1 MATYFLRVAKIQPSQ
16 GEMQAAIPT
25 PSSHATS
32 PPHSHRNDLTGGVR
46 EESRVPCLADWPS
59 CRRTCLTTLFRL
71 SFLTSV
77 RHLHALAPHLQPP
90 PTSRRRQL
98 PPTQGKPCGTE
109 DMPTGP
115 PDPVSPQP
123 PPAAGWPHAAPTAPP
138 KAGSEWLFLWFFLG
152 EEGIKGTDVSQRLSA
167 ARLPAKHP
175 VCPHRGA

>member
-1 MATYFLRVAKIQPSQ
+1 
-16 GEMQAAIPT
+16 MQAAIPT

-71 SFLTSV
+71 SFLTPV

-138 KAGSEWLFLWFFLG
+138 KAGGEWLFLWFFLG
-152 EEGIKGTDVSQRLSA
+152 GEGIKGTDVSQRLSA